1 MELDAMADKGIPLG
15 EWSGSDA
22 TDRLRQTIQEFND
35 ASLQQAGRLMLLT
48 WVIAILTFVMTVG
61 IGVQIWLAV
70 RS

>member
-1 MELDAMADKGIPLG
+1 MADKGIPLG